1 VQFPL
6 TTCAQYTFYAPM
18 WVTPDFHGGV
28 TGDRPSQK
36 GSKAEAED
44 TYNEE
49 QQEDKTL
56 DQDVP
61 MSEASAIAV

>member
-1 VQFPL
+1 
-6 TTCAQYTFYAPM
+6 M

-36 GSKAEAED
+36 GSKTEAED

-49 QQEDKTL
+49 QQEEKTL